1 MKLNGFV
8 GTGSGK
14 LGASVFSV
22 NSGAQI
28 VRQYQ
33 PVVANPST
41 SAQVNQRARM
51 KLMSQVAAALSPVIA
66 IPKNGLKSA
75 RNQFISKNIDSC
87 IATDGVAQVT
97 YENLQLTSGNIGFPS
112 ITAARAAQTGVI
124 SVNLTSAPSGDISRV
139 VYIMYRKTQGQME
152 YVASR
157 IVREKGEN
165 NNFPATFPASSGDVI
180 LYAYGMK
187 DSNASATAKYENY
200 NIASASDLATLIS
213 SRAIA
218 FGDYTFTQTRGTTLA
233 SGEQGTVVVPEGKA
247 MCYVTAAGP
256 GTAIGTGTYDIGSQ
270 VTVTATPNSGA
281 QFVGWRRNNSSAIIS
296 TQLAYSFTIQELT
309 DLVAV
314 FQTPNNDD
322 DEPNEN

>member
-14 LGASVFSV
+14 FGSSVFSV

-41 SAQVNQRARM
+41 SAQVDQRARL
-51 KLMSQVAAALSPVIA
+51 KLMSQVAAAMSPVIA
-66 IPKNGLKSA
+66 IPKNGLKSS
-75 RNQFISKNIDSC
+75 RNLFISKNMDSC
-87 IATDGVAQVT
+87 IATDGVAQIT
-97 YENLQLTSGNIGFPS
+97 YENLQLTAGNIGFPS
-112 ITAARAAQTGVI
+112 ITATRNASTGVI
-124 SVNLTSAPSGDISRV
+124 SVSLSSAPSADIARV

-157 IVREKGEN
+157 IVTAKGEN
-165 NNFPATFPASSGDVI
+165 NNYPTTFSASSGDVI

-187 DSNASATAKYENY
+187 DSDSKATAKYENY
-200 NIASASDLATLIS
+200 NVATASDLATLIS
-213 SRAIA
+213 NRTIA

-233 SGEQGTVVVPEGKA
+233 TGQQGTVVVPDGQA
-247 MCYVTAAGP
+247 VVFVTAAGP
-256 GTAIGTGTYDIGSQ
+256 GTATGSGTFEIGSQ
-270 VTVTATPNSGA
+270 VTVTATPNTGA
-281 QFVGWRRNNSSAIIS
+281 NFIGWRRNGSSNVVS
-296 TQLAYSFTIQELT
+296 TSLEYTFTLQETT

-314 FQTPNNDD
+314 FQTPSSGGDD
-322 DEPNEN
+322 LDEN

>member
-41 SAQVNQRARM
+41 SAQVDQRARL
-51 KLMSQVAAALSPVIA
+51 KLMSQVAAAMAPVIA
-66 IPKNGLKSA
+66 IPKNGLKSS
-75 RNQFISKNIDSC
+75 RNLFISKNMDSC

-97 YENLQLTSGNIGFPS
+97 YENLQLTAGNIGFPS

-124 SVNLTSAPSGDISRV
+124 SVNLSSAPSGDIARV

-165 NNFPATFPASSGDVI
+165 NNFPTTFPASSGDVV
-180 LYAYGMK
+180 LFAYGMK
-187 DSNASATAKYENY
+187 DSDAKATAKYENY
-200 NIASASDLATLIS
+200 NVATASDLATLIS
-213 SRAIA
+213 SRTIA

-233 SGEQGTVVVPEGKA
+233 TGEQGTIVVPEGQA
-247 MCYVTAAGP
+247 VVYVTAAGP
-256 GTAIGTGTYDIGSQ
+256 GTATGSGTYEIGSQ
-270 VTVTATPNSGA
+270 VTVTATPNQGA
-281 QFVGWRRNNSSAIIS
+281 NFVGWRRNGSSATVS
-296 TQLAYSFTIQELT
+296 TSLTYTFTIQEAT

-314 FQTPNNDD
+314 FQTPSNGGDD
-322 DEPNEN
+322 LDEN

>member
-41 SAQVNQRARM
+41 SAQVDQRARL
-51 KLMSQVAAALSPVIA
+51 KLMSQVAAAMATVIA
-66 IPKNGLKSA
+66 IPKNGLKSS
-75 RNQFISKNIDSC
+75 RNLFISKNMDSC
-87 IATDGVAQVT
+87 IATDGVAQIT
-97 YENLQLTSGNIGFPS
+97 YENLQLTAGNIGFPA
-112 ITAARAAQTGVI
+112 ITAARNAQTGVI
-124 SVNLTSAPSGDISRV
+124 SVNLSSAPSSDISRV

-165 NNFPATFPASSGDVI
+165 SNFPTTFPASSGDVV
-180 LYAYGMK
+180 LYSYGMK
-187 DSNASATAKYENY
+187 DSDAKATAKYENY
-200 NIASASDLATLIS
+200 NVTTASDLATLIS
-213 SRAIA
+213 SRTIA

-233 SGEQGTVVVPEGKA
+233 TGEQGTVVVPEGQA
-247 MCYVTAAGP
+247 VVYVTAAGP
-256 GTAIGTGTYDIGSQ
+256 GTATGSGTFEIGSQ
-270 VTVTATPNSGA
+270 VTVTATPNQGA
-281 QFVGWRRNNSSAIIS
+281 NFLGWRRNGSSAYVS
-296 TQLAYSFTIQELT
+296 TSASYTFTIQEMT

-314 FQTPNNDD
+314 FQTPSNGGDD
-322 DEPNEN
+322 LDEN

>member
-1 MKLNGFV
+1 MKLHGFV

-41 SAQVNQRARM
+41 SAQVDQRARM
-51 KLMSQVAAALSPVIA
+51 KLMSQVAAALAPVIA

-75 RNQFISKNIDSC
+75 RNQFISKNFDSC

-112 ITAARAAQTGVI
+112 ITAARAAQTGII

-165 NNFPATFPASSGDVI
+165 NNFPTTFPASSGDVI

-200 NIASASDLATLIS
+200 NIASASDLATLVS

-218 FGDYTFTQTRGTTLA
+218 FGDFTFTQTRGTTLA
-233 SGEQGTVVVPEGKA
+233 SGEQGTVVVPEGQA

-256 GTAIGTGTYDIGSQ
+256 GTAIGTGTYEIGSQ

-296 TQLAYSFTIQELT
+296 TQLAYTFTIQELT

-314 FQTPNNDD
+314 FQTPSSGGGDL
-322 DEPNEN
+322 DEN

>member
-41 SAQVNQRARM
+41 AAQVDQRARL
-51 KLMSQVAAALSPVIA
+51 KLMSQVAAAMAPVIA
-66 IPKNGLKSA
+66 IPKAGLVSA
-75 RNQFISKNIDSC
+75 RNQFISKNMDSC

-97 YENLQLTSGNIGFPS
+97 YENLQLTAGNLGFPS
-112 ITAARAAQTGVI
+112 ISATRAEGTGVI
-124 SVNLTSAPSGDISRV
+124 SVNLSSAPSGDISRV
-139 VYIMYRKTQGQME
+139 VYIMYRKTQGQLE

-157 IVREKGEN
+157 IVRERGES
-165 NNFPATFPASSGDVI
+165 NNFPTTFPASSGDVV

-187 DSNASATAKYENY
+187 DSNAAATAKYENY
-200 NIASASDLATLIS
+200 KVASASDLATLVG
-213 SRAIA
+213 SRTIA
-218 FGDYTFTQTRGTTLA
+218 FGDYTFTQTRGTTMA
-233 SGEQGTVVVPEGKA
+233 SGSQGTIVVPDGQA
-247 MCYVTAAGP
+247 VVYVTAAGP
-256 GTAIGTGTYDIGSQ
+256 GTATGSGTYEIGTS
-270 VTVTATPNSGA
+270 VTVTATPNTGA
-281 QFVGWRRNNSSAIIS
+281 QFLGWRRNGSSTILS
-296 TQLAYSFTIQELT
+296 TALQYTFTLQELT

-314 FQTPNNDD
+314 FNTP
-322 DEPNEN
+322 EQSGPNEN